1 MAGFLA
7 VALAAGAMAGAVTG
21 WAIGAS
27 DDEPAASAAPTPPAE
42 VTTVVL
48 DRPVDPVDDE
58 AMDVAA
64 VAARVMPSIVR
75 VGVFEE
81 VPQDELDTLCETPND
96 AGEFPSVCE
105 DGLAEV
111 GTGSGVGFTAEGHI
125 LTNNHVVEDAAR
137 IEVEL
142 VDGRTYPAELVG
154 RDELTDVAVIK
165 VQPGLVEP
173 IPLAD
178 RASLGIGDTAIAVG
192 NPLGLVGGPSVSV
205 GIISAFERELEI
217 DRPGGTRRLQGLIQ
231 TDAAISGGS
240 SGGALVDRDGALI
253 GITTAKSVGGTTEGV
268 GFAVPVDLVVNIG
281 LDLISFGSIDHPFLG
296 ILGRTHYE
304 TLADGGEAPRGAE
317 VIQVLDGTV
326 EDSPVEVSAF
336 GLAGAEPGDVI
347 VEFDGVEIGNMNQLG
362 SLLRRYRAGQEVEV
376 AVQRADERVILDVV
390 LGSRPDGT

>member
-1 MAGFLA
+1 
-7 VALAAGAMAGAVTG
+7 VALAAGAIAGALTG
-21 WAIGAS
+21 WAISASSS
-27 DDEPAASAAPTPPAE
+27 DDTAAATPSTTPTE
-42 VTTVVL
+42 FTTVVL
-48 DRPVDPVDDE
+48 DRPVGSTTDE
-58 AMDVAA
+58 DETDVAA

-75 VGVFEE
+75 VGVYEE
-81 VPQDELDTLCETPND
+81 VPQDELDVLCETPND
-96 AGEFPSVCE
+96 AGQFPAVCE

-125 LTNNHVVEDAAR
+125 LTNNHVVEDAVR

-142 VDGRTYPAELVG
+142 VDGRTYEAELVG

-173 IPLAD
+173 IPLGELAE
-178 RASLGIGDTAIAVG
+178 LGIGDMAIAVG
-192 NPLGLVGGPSVSV
+192 NPLGLAGGPSVSV
-205 GIISAFERELEI
+205 GIISAFERPLDI
-217 DRPGGTRRLQGLIQ
+217 DRPDGQTRSLQGLIQ

-268 GFAVPVDLVVNIG
+268 GFAVPVDLVVNIA

-296 ILGRTHYE
+296 ILGGTHYE

-317 VIQVLDGTV
+317 VIQVLDGSV
-326 EDSPVEVSAF
+326 ADSPVQVSAF
-336 GLAGAEPGDVI
+336 GLAGAEAGDVI
-347 VEFDGVEIGNMNQLG
+347 VEFDGVEIGNMNQLA

-376 AVQRADERVILDVV
+376 TVQRAGEPVILDVV